1 MAFLHGVH
9 TPHRKNTAGKT
20 AERLTE
26 VKTVVLPTQMHIGA
40 PATPAVKVGDLV
52 KVGTLVAEGTGAVSS
67 PIYSSVSGKVTKIA
81 DVLTSNGKTCP
92 AVIIESDGE
101 MAPDEN
107 IEIPQINVKL
117 PIYHGTDESVL
128 QLGVGHMEGTSL
140 PIGGESTHSVLSAHR
155 GLPSSRLFTDTPS
168 GRSS

>member
-81 DVLTSNGKTCP
+81 DVLTSNGKTFELVSDSCTFPGFEGSESNKKP
-92 AVIIESDGE
+92 ANKEDK
-101 MAPDEN
+101 DEN
-107 IEIPQINVKL
+107 KDKDKNNSEDDSEDDSI
-117 PIYHGTDESVL
+117 
-128 QLGVGHMEGTSL
+128 
-140 PIGGESTHSVLSAHR
+140 
-155 GLPSSRLFTDTPS
+155 
-168 GRSS
+168 